1 MALPRSFALAVF
13 VALAGCES
21 EPPELTPPGGPE
33 DYLRAAD
40 VLAAAQCELDA
51 VAARANPAF
60 TAKKADITL
69 NLLVRVSE
77 STGGGVTLT
86 IPIASTDLTLRRDRV
101 PEGTALRR
109 MEFRITHTF
118 GATAACASPEQP
130 LTATGLRYIEGGLGL
145 VEWVTETDVLVGH
158 AGSAPREMNY
168 SMSFDVTL
176 SDDRSPVFSRPID
189 SIESD
194 FSRQDATAREVRHRI
209 AVTVVPGQTRDSAIQ
224 AAADRFLERIG
235 LQ

>member
-1 MALPRSFALAVF
+1 MALPRTFAFVMITTLA
-13 VALAGCES
+13 ACES
-21 EPPELTPPGGPE
+21 EAPELRPPGSPE
-33 DYLRAAD
+33 DFLRAAD

-51 VAARANPAF
+51 VASRADPGF

-69 NLLVRVSE
+69 SLLVRVSE

-109 MEFRITHTF
+109 MEFRTTHTF
-118 GATAACASPEQP
+118 GTTPACASEDVQV
-130 LTATGLRYIEGGLGL
+130 TASGVRFIDGGLGL
-145 VEWVTETDVLVGH
+145 SEWVTEADVL
-158 AGSAPREMNY
+158 AGQAGRAPREMNY

-209 AVTVVPGQTRDSAIQ
+209 AVTVVPGETRDSAIH
-224 AAADRFLERIG
+224 AAADGFLERIG

>member
-1 MALPRSFALAVF
+1 MALPRHLAFALVVAV
-13 VALAGCES
+13 AACNREA
-21 EPPELTPPGGPE
+21 PELRPPGSPE
-33 DYLRAAD
+33 DFLRAAD

-51 VAARANPAF
+51 VAARAAPQF
-60 TAKKADITL
+60 TAKKADISL
-69 NLLVRVSE
+69 SLLVRVSE
-77 STGGGVTLT
+77 STGGGITLT

-118 GATAACASPEQP
+118 GATPACASEEVP
-130 LTATGLRYIEGGLGL
+130 LTTTGVRFIEGGLGL
-145 VEWVTETDVLVGH
+145 SEWITQADVLVGH
-158 AGSAPREMNY
+158 AGRAPREMSY

-209 AVTVVPGQTRDSAIQ
+209 AVTVVPGAPSDSAIH
-224 AAADRFLERIG
+224 AAADGFLERIG